1 MSMSDPIADLL
12 TRIRNASAA
21 RKPTVE
27 IPASGLKVELA
38 KVFEKHG
45 FIKKFVVVDDGKQ
58 GMMKILLS
66 YKEGE
71 PVIQGIERV
80 STPGRRQ
87 YAGAEQMPR
96 ILDGLGY
103 AVVSTSH
110 GLLTDTECRRQNVG
124 GEVICKIW

>member
-1 MSMSDPIADLL
+1 MSDPIADLL